1 MLGLPLAFILSQ
13 DQTLH
18 CKKFNFVLALTGILF
33 SYLKFIAAL
42 FQRTSF
48 FSLHSFQPFVEPGGK
63 HTTTFLICKKKFY
76 FFLTSFYHLCLLIPL
91 RTFFKA
97 GCKSNHIFLI
107 SKFIFTFFSCFQFKK
122 LLSFG
127 VTTMPPLRKE
137 RCCKAGAK
145 VITFF

>member
-1 MLGLPLAFILSQ
+1 MLLLRLPLDLHVLGLPLAFILSQ

-33 SYLKFIAAL
+33 FLPKIYRCIISKNFN
-42 FQRTSF
+42 

-63 HTTTFLICKKKFY
+63 HTTTFLIRKKNFY
-76 FFLTSFYHLCLLIPL
+76 FFLTFFRCLYLLIPL

-107 SKFIFTFFSCFQFKK
+107 SKFIFIFFRCFQLIK
-122 LLSFG
+122 
-127 VTTMPPLRKE
+127 TT
-137 RCCKAGAK
+137 
-145 VITFF
+145 VIWCVYLDSLT